1 MLIGIT
7 GKIGSGKSTS
17 ANYLVNSW
25 NFTEYSM
32 AEPIKEI
39 GTIFGFTH
47 NQLYG
52 TQKEK
57 LEIHPYWRVSG
68 REFLQKIGT
77 DMFRDL
83 LPQVIPNMKIS
94 KSVWCDIFRLKYN
107 CLNRTVVS
115 DIRFPDEARMV
126 RDLGGVIIR
135 IVREQGH
142 ADQSGHAD
150 RHISESG
157 QDGIVHDF
165 LINNKSDTKSLYA
178 TIDSILESQL
188 LCCSRG
194 TEYTSRG
201 QYHLDQSR
209 DQ

>member
-7 GKIGSGKSTS
+7 GKIGSGKTTA
-17 ANYLVNSW
+17 ANYLVSSCG
-25 NFTEYSM
+25 FTEYTM
-32 AEPIKEI
+32 AEPIKQI
-39 GTIFGFTH
+39 GTVFGFTH

-57 LEIHPYWRVSG
+57 LEIHPHWGVSG

-107 CLNRTVVS
+107 GQAPTVVS
-115 DIRFPDEARMV
+115 DIRFADEAQTI

-135 IVREQGH
+135 IVRDEGY
-142 ADQSGHAD
+142 ACSE
-150 RHISESG
+150 HISETG
-157 QDGIVHDF
+157 QSEITHDF
-165 LINNKSDTKSLYA
+165 LINNNSDTKSLYSS
-178 TIDSILESQL
+178 IDSILQSQL
-188 LCCSRG
+188 GYCSRD
-194 TEYTSRG
+194 TEYTSQG
-201 QYHLDQSR
+201 QSQLDQSR
-209 DQ
+209 DL